1 MNYAIKVSNVS
12 KIYKL
17 YNNKKDRLRE
27 ALGLSRKKLYKEFY
41 ALDDISFELKKG
53 DTLGVIG
60 KNGSGKSTLLKI
72 IAGILQPSS
81 GSVKLNGK
89 VSALIELG
97 AGFNPEY
104 TGLENIYFYGMILGF
119 TREEMEKKL
128 QDIISFA
135 DIGEFLYQPIKT
147 YSSGMRARLA
157 FSVAINTEPEILI
170 VDEVLSVGDMFF
182 KQKCINKLREM
193 LDDGLTLFFV
203 SHSLNDIKALCN
215 KALYINEGKQVA
227 FGEANNVCNL
237 YQNETSS
244 KKDTKKREQ
253 LAQSLKEQNIQS
265 NEFIIVNEKHK
276 YFKDNKN
283 AFKHASHRSGTY
295 ELKYTNIEIT
305 DSKNKVLNTIETFD
319 EIYIRC
325 SFVSH
330 DDLPYGTALGLVC
343 RDSKGNDIF
352 VLNSD
357 LEDKYLPELPKGF
370 KGVWEIKIPKILLAP
385 GEYSL
390 SIGAKPNPSGDYYY
404 DRIFNAFV
412 FKVLKPKWRE
422 KTIFGMFYCESSM
435 QIKGIINEKDIVF
448 RK

>member
-1 MNYAIKVSNVS
+1 MSYAIKVSNVQ
-12 KIYKL
+12 KVYKL
-17 YNNKKDRLRE
+17 YNSPADRLKE
-27 ALGLSRKKLYKEFY
+27 TFSLTKKKLHKDFF
-41 ALDDISFELKKG
+41 ALENIDFELKKG

-72 IAGILQPSS
+72 IAGILQPTS
-81 GSVKLNGK
+81 GNVKLKGK

-104 TGLENIYFYGMILGF
+104 TGIENVYFYGMVLGF
-119 TREEMEKKL
+119 TKEEMEKKL
-128 QDIISFA
+128 DEIISFA

-147 YSSGMRARLA
+147 YSSGMKARLA

-203 SHSLNDIKALCN
+203 SHSLGDIKALCN
-215 KALYINEGKQVA
+215 KALYISKGKQVA
-227 FGEANNVCNL
+227 FGEAKNICNL

-244 KKDTKKREQ
+244 EKDTAKRDK
-253 LAQSLKEQNIQS
+253 LAESLKSEIDEES
-265 NEFIIVNEKHK
+265 KLLVADKSSKF
-276 YFKDNKN
+276 FKNN
-283 AFKHASHRSGTY
+283 SLAFKHITSRSGSG
-295 ELKYTNIEIT
+295 ELSYTSIDIYVK
-305 DSKNKVLNTIETFD
+305 DSNKSTNVFYTFGD
-319 EIYIRC
+319 IFIRC
-325 SFVSH
+325 SFLVNEN
-330 DDLPYGTALGLVC
+330 LPYGTALGLVC

-357 LEDKYLPELPKGF
+357 LDNSYLPKLNKGF
-370 KGVWEIKIPKILLAP
+370 KGVWEIKIPRIILAP

-404 DRIFNAFV
+404 DRLFNATV
-412 FKVLKPKWRE
+412 FKVLKPKNS
-422 KTIFGMFYCESSM
+422 KKNIFGTFYLNSEMKLYNGES
-435 QIKGIINEKDIVF
+435 ND
-448 RK
+448 